1 MCAMPGS
8 TGQNRPDSAILNGG
22 DALPKPSLLPSA
34 SSPVLNNLKQERRA
48 HPRVA
53 APDLPLK
60 LAGTGSPLRVRDIS
74 QSGVAFFADSPV
86 ALMTRVK
93 FEIELPSE
101 DGASA
106 AVAGEGAVVR
116 CERLSP
122 ALGHYEVAV
131 FFQHLEGNS
140 QRDLREYLARVL
152 D

>member
-1 MCAMPGS
+1 L
-8 TGQNRPDSAILNGG
+8 T
-22 DALPKPSLLPSA
+22 
-34 SSPVLNNLKQERRA
+34 NLKQERRA
-48 HPRVA
+48 HPRLA

-60 LAGTGSPLRVRDIS
+60 LAGSGSPLRVRDIS

-86 ALMTRVK
+86 ALMTRVT

-101 DGASA
+101 DGSPA

-131 FFQHLEGNS
+131 FFQHLKGNS
-140 QRDLREYLARVL
+140 LILLKDYLAQL
-152 D
+152 GE